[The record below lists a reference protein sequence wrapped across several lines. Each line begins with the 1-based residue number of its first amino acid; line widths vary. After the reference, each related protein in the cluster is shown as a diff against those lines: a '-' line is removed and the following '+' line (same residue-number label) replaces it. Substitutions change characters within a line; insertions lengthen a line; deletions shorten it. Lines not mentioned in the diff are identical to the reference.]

1 MTAYWPSIARNIGQ
15 PTHGR
20 TYADQDVGGAEV
32 RITNRIVDF
41 GLIAINESTLQTL
54 IAYL

>member
-1 MTAYWPSIARNIGQ
+1 MIAYRPSIARNIGQ

-20 TYADQDVGGAEV
+20 TNADQDVGGAEL
-32 RITNRIVDF
+32 RMTNRIVDF
-41 GLIAINESTLQTL
+41 GRITINESTLQTL

>member
-1 MTAYWPSIARNIGQ
+1 MAAYWPSIARNIGQ
-15 PTHGR
+15 PTHCR

-32 RITNRIVDF
+32 RTTNRIVDF
-41 GLIAINESTLQTL
+41 GLITINESKLQTL